1 MTNIVDKV
9 IKLSEKICN
18 GEYPVQK
25 LYTYGIGGFCIPRI
39 TFNILTKKEGQVVL
53 HISTSLG
60 ATKSVPINKVE
71 ECKLMAAFEQV
82 KTYAES
88 LVDNIL
94 DDCLKSADV
103 KISNV
108 NELDCNN

>member
-1 MTNIVDKV
+1 MTNIVEKV

-18 GEYPVQK
+18 GEYPVQE
-25 LYTYGIGGFCIPRI
+25 LYTYGIGGFSISKI
-39 TFNILTKKEGQVVL
+39 TFNIVTKKEGRVVL

-60 ATKSVPINKVE
+60 AVKNIPLSKVE
-71 ECKLMAAFEQV
+71 ECKLMVAFDQV
-82 KTYAES
+82 KTYSES

-94 DDCLKSADV
+94 DDCLNAENH